1 MTLYEVF
8 AREEAPP
15 HAPSSLILRRLD
27 ALGAANVAR
36 LVAPAWGYKNP
47 DQALERLSRYRA
59 HLERGGPRDMPSSA
73 LFALLPVLGLAVEE
87 IDMPPVD

>member
-1 MTLYEVF
+1 MSN
-8 AREEAPP
+8 AP
-15 HAPSSLILRRLD
+15 ALILARLD

-36 LVAPAWGYKNP
+36 LVAPAWGYQNP
-47 DQALERLSRYRA
+47 DQALERLSRYKAR
-59 HLERGGPRDMPSSA
+59 LRDPEGRRGKDMTSDA